1 MLPFLVMHVAT
12 SIITRHTTPV
22 SDPIYL
28 PDDAEPADAK
38 VVKNKEE

>member
-1 MLPFLVMHVAT
+1 MLPIPAMHVTT
-12 SIITRHTTPV
+12 SIITHHTAPV

-38 VVKNKEE
+38 IVKNKEE